1 MNRKFKALILEHDA
15 NDIELLQ
22 YELKKHFPNHE
33 SKAVQN
39 ENHYVE
45 ALTGYMPDII
55 LSDFSLPSF
64 DGVSAYHIKQEQLP
78 NTPFILVS
86 GTIGEEK
93 AVELIKDGVTDY
105 VLKDKLYSLPSK
117 VIRALN
123 EKEERIKKEQ
133 AEAARLKSEA
143 NLRSI
148 FENTNTGFYLLD
160 ASANIVAFNKTVN
173 GFIKQILDI
182 QLQEGLNLLTL
193 FPPDYKQEYT
203 ELFNQAMQGKH
214 IYRETHYPHV
224 DGTNAYYSINGS
236 PVLNETAQA
245 VGVCISINDITRKK
259 EAENEIKEL
268 NEQLEQRVIERT
280 RELLQTNKELKSFT
294 STVSHDLR
302 TPLRSIGSFTSL
314 IRKKYAGEFNED
326 CAELFGLVETS
337 VQKMSQLIDDLLA
350 YSRAGKISLQRNA
363 VDIVDMAQAITH
375 EILQSHQ
382 PAAHEVSF
390 GAACNVL
397 CDGTLMR
404 QVLQNLIGNA
414 IKYSAKKEKP
424 AITFDWYEKDDEIV
438 FYVKDNGA
446 GFDMQYHDKLFTVFQ
461 RLHTE
466 SEFEG
471 TGVGLA
477 IVERI
482 LSKHGG
488 RIWAEAKVNEGAT
501 FYFSLP
507 KT

>member
-1 MNRKFKALILEHDA
+1 MNKKFKVLILEHDA

-39 ENHYVE
+39 EHHFVE
-45 ALTGYMPDII
+45 ALNGYMPDII
-55 LSDFSLPSF
+55 LSDYALPAF
-64 DGVSAYHIKQEQLP
+64 DGVTAYHIKQKQLP
-78 NTPFILVS
+78 HTPFILVS
-86 GTIGEEK
+86 GTVGEEK

-117 VIRALN
+117 VKRALN
-123 EKEERIKKEQ
+123 EQEEKVKKEE

-148 FENTNTGFYLLD
+148 FENTETGFYLLD
-160 ASANIVAFNKTVN
+160 TTANIISHNKTVK
-173 GFIKQILDI
+173 GFIKQTVGIE
-182 QLQEGLNLLTL
+182 LQEGVNLLSI
-193 FPPDYKQEYT
+193 FPPQRQQEYQQLLT
-203 ELFNQAMQGKH
+203 RAMQGH
-214 IYRETHYPHV
+214 NVQHETHYPHL
-224 DGTNAYYSINGS
+224 DGTDAYYSITGS
-236 PVLNETAQA
+236 PVINEAGT
-245 VGVCISINDITRKK
+245 VLGVCVAVIDITEKK
-259 EAENEIKEL
+259 KAEKEIQEL
-268 NEQLEQRVIERT
+268 NEQLERRVTERT
-280 RELLQTNKELKSFT
+280 RELQQANKELVAFT

-314 IRKKYAGEFNED
+314 IRKKYGNGFNED
-326 CAELFGLVETS
+326 CAELFGLVES
-337 VQKMSQLIDDLLA
+337 NVHKMSQLIDDLLA
-350 YSRAGKISLQRNA
+350 YSRAGKISPQRNT
-363 VDIVDMAQAITH
+363 VDIVDMAKVITQ
-375 EILQSHQ
+375 EILQSYT
-382 PAAHEVSF
+382 PVVHEVSF
-390 GAACNVL
+390 GEACSVP

-404 QVLQNLIGNA
+404 QVLQNLMGNA

-424 AITFDWYEKDDEIV
+424 HIAFNWYEKDGEII
-438 FYVKDNGA
+438 FSVKDNGA

-461 RLHTE
+461 RLHTD

-488 RIWAEAKVNEGAT
+488 RIWAEAVVDEGAT
-501 FYFSLP
+501 FYFSMP
-507 KT
+507 KN